1 MKFYTSYYYQI
12 RNFPPNLIALSTA
25 IWPPK
30 YLNFGIPDKRGV
42 ICINCLPLQPGISCE
57 GLCDGSCDPKHPKDC
72 SFLKVYREQLDKI
85 DFNNFIKSLDK
96 IAKHYHQLSMEE
108 IDALLKKASLF
119 ATTREALKSIR
130 EVKDNVEEYKDGR
143 TGEHMESRVRVPK
156 GKFITLDL
164 IDKIMLPDYLKD
176 NKEVLSDVQK
186 LRSKGFNN
194 IVYYHCK
201 WPKDYDEQDKRR
213 REEIEKHKKEII
225 KS

>member
-42 ICINCLPLQPGISCE
+42 ICINCPPLQPGISCE

-96 IAKHYHQLSMEE
+96 ISKIFLNDYPNFETVN
-108 IDALLKKASLF
+108 F
-119 ATTREALKSIR
+119 AFIVYEKF
-130 EVKDNVEEYKDGR
+130 DNPCSERGPIQDWLRANGIEVEEW
-143 TGEHMESRVRVPK
+143 H
-156 GKFITLDL
+156 L
-164 IDKIMLPDYLKD
+164 
-176 NKEVLSDVQK
+176 
-186 LRSKGFNN
+186 
-194 IVYYHCK
+194 
-201 WPKDYDEQDKRR
+201 
-213 REEIEKHKKEII
+213 
-225 KS
+225 